1 MASASDLAAIVLMNA
16 SKGEGVSSSIPPS
29 RSNCLAGPQ
38 ADQMSLAA
46 VQTAHHIERIGIVAR
61 RLFNQEAAHT

>member
-1 MASASDLAAIVLMNA
+1 MDQRRSRRAD
-16 SKGEGVSSSIPPS
+16 VSSSIPPS
-29 RSNCLAGPQ
+29 PSNCLAGPEV
-38 ADQMSLAA
+38 DQMSLAA